1 MDPGTRIQVNS
12 TQSHVKAI
20 PCIKKQPKKK
30 SLRRPQ
36 EEKERKGPTINYKVI
51 NKYTSYINVVLLLS
65 NNLKE
70 QKKFKEQ
77 KFPRKKKSKEYKLH
91 YLFQSYIVSKLYSG
105 EKLGYKFGCS

>member
-1 MDPGTRIQVNS
+1 M
-12 TQSHVKAI
+12 
-20 PCIKKQPKKK
+20 
-30 SLRRPQ
+30 RRPQ

-65 NNLKE
+65 NNL
-70 QKKFKEQ
+70 KEQ

-105 EKLGYKFGCS
+105 EKLGYKFGCSKWLQLLLK

>member
-1 MDPGTRIQVNS
+1 M
-12 TQSHVKAI
+12 HKKAT
-20 PCIKKQPKKK
+20 KKKK

-70 QKKFKEQ
+70 QK
-77 KFPRKKKSKEYKLH
+77 FPRKKKNLKNIN
-91 YLFQSYIVSKLYSG
+91 YIICFKVI
-105 EKLGYKFGCS
+105 